1 MMKLCNYWV
10 FYYNVQ
16 CYGTLQEPRQETI
29 PIRKGKKVFP
39 AVRCTFCKL
48 INHKD
53 FMNSYYRYEP
63 IKKFGELCLFVD
75 DDGKEIAAHEMC
87 LLWSNRVSITL

>member
-10 FYYNVQ
+10 FYYNVL

-29 PIRKGKKVFP
+29 PIKKGKKVFP
-39 AVRCTFCKL
+39 AVRCAFCKL

-63 IKKFGELCLFVD
+63 IKKFGELCLFID